1 MYVITVEF
9 EIEESRLE
17 LFRVAILTQA
27 RNSIAKESGCKQFDV
42 CFCPDRPERC
52 FLYEKYDDLA
62 AFGVHRETRHFAE
75 FTDAVTP
82 WIKTK
87 TVNAWTQA
95 DV

>member
-9 EIEESRLE
+9 EIDELRVE
-17 LFRVAILTQA
+17 LFRVAMLTQA
-27 RNSIAKESGCKQFDV
+27 RNSLAKESACKQFDV
-42 CFCPDRPERC
+42 CFDPERPERC

-75 FTDAVTP
+75 FTETVTP
-82 WIKTK
+82 WIKNK
-87 TVNAWTQA
+87 IVNAWSQD